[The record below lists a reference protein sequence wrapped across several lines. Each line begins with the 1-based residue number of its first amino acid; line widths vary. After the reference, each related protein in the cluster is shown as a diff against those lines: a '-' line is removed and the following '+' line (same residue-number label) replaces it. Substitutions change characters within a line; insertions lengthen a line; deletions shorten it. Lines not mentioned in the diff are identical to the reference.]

1 MIGAPPLPIFIYAGV
16 RVCVAKPRCSA
27 GGSFK
32 GNLMVRILMAA
43 AALMTASMGAASA
56 QDAEKGAVVFKKC
69 AICHKIGPGATNL
82 VGPELN
88 GLDGRHS
95 GSVKGF
101 SYSDANKNS
110 GIVWNE
116 QTFAFKDPRAKIP
129 GTKMIFAGIKNEQE
143 INDLW
148 AYIKQY
154 DAEGNV
160 KK

>member
-1 MIGAPPLPIFIYAGV
+1 ML
-16 RVCVAKPRCSA
+16 
-27 GGSFK
+27 
-32 GNLMVRILMAA
+32 RISIAA
-43 AALMTASMGAASA
+43 AALIMAFTGGASA
-56 QDAEKGAVVFKKC
+56 QDVEKGATAFKKC

-95 GSVKGF
+95 GSVAGF

-110 GIVWNE
+110 GIVWDE
-116 QTFAFKDPRAKIP
+116 AQFKDYIKDPRAKIP

-143 INDLW
+143 VNDLW
-148 AYIKQY
+148 AYVSQFNADGSIK
-154 DAEGNV
+154 